1 MLTDSPLI
9 AKLKERRKT
18 SPLQPDLIARNEPS
32 VELLFKDVNNM
43 SSMETSMTNSREL
56 IKLREIEVYENKSNN
71 NLTIDEA

>member
-43 SSMETSMTNSREL
+43 SSMETSMTNSREITL
-56 IKLREIEVYENKSNN
+56 SREIEVSKIKIKQEFDY
-71 NLTIDEA
+71 